1 MNAMGSPNRRRR
13 KQLQESAQQRQQER
27 ERLLEGEKQKKKPR
41 KKKADKSNRNQ
52 QLRKWDPTSGPLIA
66 GLHQGA
72 PVVAGVDPLRSYEQ
86 YKILTYQGYLTA
98 VSRDGSVTV
107 SPLPYQGD
115 LSQHTSKEV
124 TNMSIDGLKK
134 AIARLEE
141 PLYDVREHHEASGV
155 ISTLV
160 GFMKKHAPD
169 TGATISVKEE
179 LGSGPVERHRKETS
193 VGDGSIT
200 LTTTNSR
207 PQCIMSLGRVMHTG
221 VNKKFI
227 ADMYPRAFGHAAGVP
242 IFSCDLLQ
250 NGGEWTPLSNLA
262 IKGMI
267 ASECFFDWPVASGRD
282 IYGNN
287 ATGYARFRAK
297 INLDSKT
304 CKIIALCRP
313 TFEDPQPPSAPI
325 QVVDTITLNIGE
337 FPLDF
342 WVTSD
347 LLIRGYI
354 AALDGVIDLG
364 IGFEYDCSKCNVSYS
379 ALDAASSDRALLSTM
394 GVCRVCLEMEPP
406 KFPSS
411 VPQPW

>member
-1 MNAMGSPNRRRR
+1 MNAMGSSSRRRR

-41 KKKADKSNRNQ
+41 KKKADNRNQ
-52 QLRKWDPTSGPLIA
+52 QPRRWGPTSGPLIA
-66 GLHQGA
+66 GPPQGA

-86 YKILTYQGYLTA
+86 YKISTWQGYSTA

-107 SPLPYQGD
+107 SPLPYQED
-115 LSQHTSKEV
+115 WSQHTSKEV

-141 PLYDVREHHEASGV
+141 PLYDVREHHEASGA
-155 ISTLV
+155 IPMLV
-160 GFMKKHAPD
+160 DFMKKHAPD
-169 TGATISVKEE
+169 TGTTIAVKEE
-179 LGSGPVERHRKETS
+179 LGNGPVERHRQETS
-193 VGDGSIT
+193 VYSGGIT
-200 LTTTNSR
+200 LTTTNGR
-207 PQCIMSLGRVMHTG
+207 PQCIMGLSRVMHTG
-221 VNKKFI
+221 INKKFI
-227 ADMYPRAFGHAAGVP
+227 ADMYPRAFGHAASVP
-242 IFSCDLLQ
+242 VFSCDLLQ
-250 NGGEWTPLSNLA
+250 NGVEWVPMSNLA

-267 ASECFFDWPVASGRD
+267 ASECFFDWPVTSGRD
-282 IYGNN
+282 IYGNT

-297 INLDSKT
+297 INWDNKR

-313 TFEDPQPPSAPI
+313 TFEDPKPPSAPI
-325 QVVDTITLNIGE
+325 RVVDTITLNIGE

-347 LLIRGYI
+347 LLVRGYL

-379 ALDAASSDRALLSTM
+379 ALDTASSDRALLSTM

-406 KFPSS
+406 NFPGS